1 MNLGKISFFKRIY
14 LSLTDFRMYPYTQKE
29 KLSTAIGYFIKL
41 LIVVSVVIGTFV
53 TSNIFEE
60 SPMILSMFE
69 NSMPDFTIV
78 NGVLSASENIEK
90 ELNSN
95 TYLVVNSNY
104 NYSQIQNIKIDEA
117 DAKNYCVL
125 VLSDATV
132 IAVKLGDGIYELGTI
147 VYEPDMNYTKEQLSN
162 DWRVLNESTTSK
174 VLVWIGISIGVFI
187 VLVIIRL
194 WVLIMYMIS
203 AYIINIMFGLKLKFI
218 EYLKLVIYI
227 STMPIILETIA
238 IVAVGNISE
247 TVNFISVLISCVYI
261 FYALRALKL
270 DSLILGG
277 SGKTAEEKIKSA
289 LSHAQQELEK
299 QLNELEKQEENGQKE
314 INEKEEIEE
323 LSKEL
328 KEKEKNLMKA
338 QKEYQEALNK
348 AMNRFSDKQNEST
361 EENEKNN
368 DKKE

>member
-29 KLSTAIGYFIKL
+29 NIVTAIGYFIKL
-41 LIVVSVVIGTFV
+41 LVVMSVIIGTFV

-69 NSMPDFTIV
+69 NSMPDFTIS
-78 NGVLSASENIEK
+78 NGTLIASENIEK

-95 TYLVVNSNY
+95 TYLVVNSDY
-104 NYSQIQNIKIDEA
+104 NYAQIQNIKIDEA
-117 DAKNYCVL
+117 DVHNYCVL
-125 VLSDATV
+125 VLSDVTV
-132 IAVKLGDGIYELGTI
+132 VGVKLDDGIYELGSI
-147 VYEPDMNYTKEQLSN
+147 VYETGMNYTKEQLSN
-162 DWRVLNESTTSK
+162 DWRMLNESTTSK
-174 VLVWIGISIGVFI
+174 FWVWIGISIGVFI

-194 WVLIMYMIS
+194 WILIMYMIS
-203 AYIINIMFGLKLKFI
+203 TYVINIMFGLKLKFV

-238 IVAVGNISE
+238 IVTVGGISE
-247 TVNFISVLISCVYI
+247 TVNFISILISCVYI

-277 SGKTAEEKIKSA
+277 SGKTAEERIKSA

-314 INEKEEIEE
+314 INEKKEIEE

-328 KEKEKNLMKA
+328 KEKEENLMKA
-338 QKEYQEALNK
+338 QKEYQEVLNK
-348 AMNRFSDKQNEST
+348 AMNLSSEKAKNT
-361 EENEKNN
+361 EENKMSDDEK
-368 DKKE
+368 